1 MAVQWGLAGQG
12 FDAGQVLQSFG
23 QAEDRQLQM
32 QQRQMQQQELARR
45 AVLQARQDQARQ
57 VGAGQ
62 VAAGDFQGAT
72 ATAFNVGDY
81 DFAKAI
87 GGLQDD
93 KRKELERHA
102 DIIGR
107 VAFGLRSVPAEQRQQ
122 RLAALA
128 PQLSSYGIDTAEL
141 AAADLSDDGLNGYV
155 AISQSVKDALA
166 SQLTQARVADVTID
180 NQRQDRL
187 AANTVQSTQARL
199 ALARNADARGAA
211 ASARSAE
218 ARQEGRVRFRE
229 RDKDR
234 AAVAAGGRGVRTD
247 LSDLDY

>member
-1 MAVQWGLAGQG
+1 MAVNWGLAGQG
-12 FDAGQVLQSFG
+12 FDASEVLQSFG
-23 QAEDRQLQM
+23 QAQDRSLVM
-32 QQRQMQQQELARR
+32 QQRALQQQELERR
-45 AVLQARQDQARQ
+45 AAIQQQQQQARSM
-57 VGAGQ
+57 GAQQ
-62 VAAGDFQGAT
+62 VASGDFRGAT
-72 ATAFNVGDY
+72 ATAFSVGDY

-87 GGLQDD
+87 GNLQED
-93 KRKELERHA
+93 KRKELERHS

-107 VAFGLRSVPAEQRQQ
+107 VAFGLRNVPADQRRQ
-122 RLAALA
+122 RLQALA
-128 PQLSSYGIDTAEL
+128 PQLSAYGIDTAEL
-141 AAADLSDDGLNGYV
+141 DSADLTDQGLDGYV

-166 SQLTQARVADVTID
+166 AQLTETRIADVGLD

-187 AANTVQSTQARL
+187 ASNTVQNTQARL

-211 ASARSAE
+211 SNARAAE
-218 ARQEGRVRFRE
+218 ARREGRVRFQE